1 MSELR
6 DRLERLAAR
15 GTPRGADDV
24 LRAAQRSG
32 SRRGRAL
39 RRRPTTTATSR
50 SSTSIPYVTAEPA
63 RRRGRFSTLIAATG
77 VAALAGIGVL
87 AVTAMFGSGGAGS
100 PEAAVQQLADA
111 VSHRDPLAAVDVLA
125 PSEVRSMH
133 DSVQHISDRAA
144 DLKIVDNASQPLA
157 GVDLS
162 VENLQL
168 SSTPL
173 ADGYTKVTITG
184 GTISAAAHR
193 AALSQLLQQAMRS
206 SDNPD
211 PSGKV
216 ELARLAAESAPSD
229 VRDDRAT
236 RRPLVREPGVHRARI
251 SAAKPTT
258 VPPPTSARRM
268 RPSSAPT
275 RPTHAVQDA
284 LHALQAG
291 DWDRLMAL
299 APPDELPVYDYRAW
313 IDQAA
318 ADVHPDF
325 SIDSL
330 TTTSDVSG
338 DHGVVKLEASG
349 TYPSNG
355 NRSRWQVGGSCPSLD
370 SYFGFSDYGSSA
382 TSPQDPGFCL
392 AGEGAE
398 VLPFGLLTY
407 RPMPDSGASGPVS
420 IEVVREDGRWYVSP
434 VGTVLDVIDHF
445 VQDVDER
452 TIYPIIGLGYLLPP
466 TGTVT
471 INQPLPVEAVRY
483 GQVYSFDGKAG
494 QQVIGE
500 AATSG
505 SRYPYVDAQL
515 FTADGQDLGY
525 MGFISRAEGCCGNV
539 LTLPKTGSYR
549 LVLDY
554 VPANT
559 TLTLWDKDQAPKSLV
574 DDKPIGVGSGSGQQC
589 TYTGN
594 SVSCYGTAEL
604 PLSPSK
610 LPSQSSSGPAPT
622 VAIATTTVP

>member
-1 MSELR
+1 
-6 DRLERLAAR
+6 LAAR

-32 SRRGRAL
+32 PRVVDYSAVDHDDGNL
-39 RRRPTTTATSR
+39 EILDD
-50 SSTSIPYVTAEPA
+50 IPYVSAEPA

-77 VAALAGIGVL
+77 VAALVGIGML

-144 DLKIVDNASQPLA
+144 DLKIVDSASKPLV

-168 SSTPL
+168 ASTPL

-216 ELARLAAESAPSD
+216 DLARLAASQHLPTFVMTVRHDGRWYVSPAYTALEYLREANDGPAADFGSADASKLGSD
-229 VRDDRAT
+229 SPD
-236 RRPLVREPGVHRARI
+236 
-251 SAAKPTT
+251 
-258 VPPPTSARRM
+258 
-268 RPSSAPT
+268 
-275 RPTHAVQDA
+275 HAVQDA
-284 LHALQAG
+284 LRALQAG

-299 APPDELPVYDYRAW
+299 SPPDELPVYDYRAW

-338 DHGVVKLEASG
+338 DNGVVKLEASG

-355 NRSRWQVGGSCPSLD
+355 NRVKWQVGGSCPSLD
-370 SYFGFSDYGSSA
+370 TYFGFSDGYDGTSA
-382 TSPQDPGFCL
+382 STPNPGFCV
-392 AGEGAE
+392 AGEGAA
-398 VLPFGLLTY
+398 VLPIGLLTY
-407 RPMPDSGASGPVS
+407 PPVPDSAASGAVS
-420 IEVVREDGRWYVSP
+420 IKVVREDGRWFVSP
-434 VGTVLDVIDHF
+434 VGTALDVIDRF
-445 VQDVDER
+445 VQNVDER

-471 INQPLPVEAVRY
+471 INQPLPLGDPVRS
-483 GQVYSFDGKAG
+483 GQVYAFDGKAG

-505 SRYPYVDAQL
+505 RRYSYVDAQL

-525 MGFISRAEGCCGNV
+525 MGFLSRAEGCCGNV

-549 LVLDY
+549 LVLSY

-559 TLTLWDKDQAPKSLV
+559 TLTLWDKDRAPKSLV
-574 DDKPIGVGSGSGQQC
+574 DDKPVGVGSGSGQQC
-589 TYTGN
+589 TYTAN
-594 SVSCYGTAEL
+594 SVSCYGNAEL

-610 LPSQSSSGPAPT
+610 LPSQPGSGPSPT
-622 VAIATTTVP
+622 VSVATTTVP